1 MAIAILLR
9 RNRTILAI
17 NEHQQEKLTTPTNIE
32 VDNSTVSFE
41 ADEHATSFE
50 FVIDNTSWGDVA
62 NTERS

>member
-17 NEHQQEKLTTPTNIE
+17 VEKPKLTTPTNIE

-50 FVIDNTSWGDVA
+50 FVIDNTSWGDA
-62 NTERS
+62 TN